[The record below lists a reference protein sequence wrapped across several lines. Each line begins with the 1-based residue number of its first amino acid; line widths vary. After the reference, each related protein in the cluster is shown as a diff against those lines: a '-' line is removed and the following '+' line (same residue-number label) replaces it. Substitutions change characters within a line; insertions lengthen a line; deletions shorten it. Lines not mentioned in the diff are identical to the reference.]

1 MFLRPWMVCP
11 CTGSTPTIL
20 TAGLTDFRYLPMPIS
35 VPVVPMPA
43 TK

>member
-1 MFLRPWMVCP
+1 MFLSPWIVWP
-11 CTGSTPTIL
+11 TTGSTPTIFID
-20 TAGLTDFRYLPMPIS
+20 GLTDFRYLLTPIR